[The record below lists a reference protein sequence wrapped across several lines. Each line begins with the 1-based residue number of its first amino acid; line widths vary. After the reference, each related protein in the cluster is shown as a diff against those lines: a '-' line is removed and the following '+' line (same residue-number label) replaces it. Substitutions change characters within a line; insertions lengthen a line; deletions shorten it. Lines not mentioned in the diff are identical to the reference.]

1 MISIHSGIH
10 ALRNFKVKTLQKKL
24 QSKLPNLTLL
34 FTEYIHFIESDTK
47 LNPEDKSHLDKLL
60 NYAPLINTSN
70 SVDRVIVTPRQG
82 TISPWSS
89 KATDIVHLCGLK
101 QIKRLERG
109 INYHFNRQLKA
120 GELDIVLNIIMDKMT
135 ESYLNNIKDADLLF
149 NELEPTAHQNIDVI
163 LLGKSAIEKA
173 NIELGLAL
181 SDAEIEYLYNQFS
194 ALARNPTDIELMMFA
209 QANSEHCRHKIFN
222 ADWVI
227 DEEVQAISLF
237 RND

>member
-1 MISIHSGIH
+1 MISIHSGIQ
-10 ALRNFKVKTLQKKL
+10 ALRNFKVKTLQEKL
-24 QSKLPNLTLL
+24 QSKLPNLSLL

-47 LNPEDKSHLDKLL
+47 LNSEDKSQLDILL
-60 NYAPLINTSN
+60 NYAPSINTSN
-70 SVDRVIVTPRQG
+70 SIDSFIVTPRQG

-109 INYHFNRQLKA
+109 IKYHFNRQLKA
-120 GELDIVLNIIMDKMT
+120 EELDIVLNIIMDKMT
-135 ESYLNNIKDADLLF
+135 ESYLNNIKNAGLLF

-181 SDAEIEYLYNQFS
+181 SESEIEYLYNQFS
-194 ALARNPTDIELMMFA
+194 VLARNPTDIELMMFA
-209 QANSEHCRHKIFN
+209 QVNSEHCL
-222 ADWVI
+222 
-227 DEEVQAISLF
+227 SLIHI
-237 RND
+237 